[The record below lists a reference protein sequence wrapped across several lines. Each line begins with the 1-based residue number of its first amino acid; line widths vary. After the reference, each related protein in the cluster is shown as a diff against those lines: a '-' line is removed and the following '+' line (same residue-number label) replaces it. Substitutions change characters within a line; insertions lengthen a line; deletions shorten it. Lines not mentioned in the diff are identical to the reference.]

1 MEVRPLTQTQGL
13 DPTIKAG
20 IEADLRAYR
29 RWVARMEA
37 LEQEATAIA
46 HQYGRHAAEVS
57 QRQRRRSD
65 PVARAVIK
73 LERIKGEIDDLRV
86 RIRRVEA
93 ALEAMTDAQRTVV
106 VGYYMDGLPRSEIEH
121 RLGISR
127 SEFWR
132 LRDEAFDVYA
142 YVAGLARPA

>member
-1 MEVRPLTQTQGL
+1 MEVRPLTQQAHL

-20 IEADLRAYR
+20 IESDLRMYR
-29 RWVARMEA
+29 RWLARLEA
-37 LEQEATAIA
+37 LEQEARTIA
-46 HQYGRHAAEVS
+46 QQYGRHTAEVS

-73 LERIKGEIDDLRV
+73 LERIRGEIDDLRV

-106 VGYYMDGLPRSEIEH
+106 VGYYMDGLPRSEIEA
-121 RLGISR
+121 RLGVSR

-132 LRDEAFDVYA
+132 IRDEAFGVYA
-142 YVAGLARPA
+142 YVAGLAQSA